1 VGTGTA
7 SSLFGT
13 ASVQNF
19 EFELKNEKFA
29 KKTPKNTSSC
39 DGCHAVKCLQNIH
52 LFSIFC
58 VNYKLNQKRK

>member
-1 VGTGTA
+1 VGTRLETVRTGTA

-29 KKTPKNTSSC
+29 KKPLKILLVAT
-39 DGCHAVKCLQNIH
+39 DVML
-52 LFSIFC
+52 
-58 VNYKLNQKRK
+58 